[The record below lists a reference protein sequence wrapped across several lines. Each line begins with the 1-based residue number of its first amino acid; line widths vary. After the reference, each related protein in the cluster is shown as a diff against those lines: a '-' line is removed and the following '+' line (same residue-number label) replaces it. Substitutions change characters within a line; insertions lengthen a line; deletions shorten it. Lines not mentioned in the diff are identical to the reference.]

1 LTVNGVPTSDWERL
15 VKLDDQLRIHDE
27 IVYQVQ
33 HKNGLRETARLQLS
47 SPLRSRQIE
56 VSTITSL
63 AVAVAFC
70 VLGTIVYYRKPEDE
84 RALVFYLLSLA
95 ATTLFVVR
103 PLAYVDEFPSRCAR
117 SRAQMTWHQVVLY
130 VVLTILGYLESLVE
144 LNRASPPT
152 EIGLAAWN

>member
-1 LTVNGVPTSDWERL
+1 LDGSSNCCLAAQGWAGFCYAPTLPEGFKGKTVFFKPGAVASVFSDGPAEAAGLVVGDVLLTVNGVPTSDEERL
-15 VKLDDQLRIHDE
+15 VKLDDH
-27 IVYQVQ
+27 Y
-33 HKNGLRETARLQLS
+33 
-47 SPLRSRQIE
+47 
-56 VSTITSL
+56 
-63 AVAVAFC
+63 
-70 VLGTIVYYRKPEDE
+70 
-84 RALVFYLLSLA
+84 LVFLA